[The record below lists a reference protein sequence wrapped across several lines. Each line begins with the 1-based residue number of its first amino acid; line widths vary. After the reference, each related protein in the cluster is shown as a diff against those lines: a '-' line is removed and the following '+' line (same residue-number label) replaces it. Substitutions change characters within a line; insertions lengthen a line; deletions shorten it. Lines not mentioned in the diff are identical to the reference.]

1 MMKFMGLRLTVLGL
15 AAALLL
21 ASPFAPSAIAAVQE
35 LGGGDDVVELEVH
48 RGKLLRLSAPA
59 SAIFIAD
66 PEIAD
71 VTVKSPTLVY
81 VTAKRAG
88 ETSLFAVDE
97 NERVLADV
105 RIVTVYNLTALNA
118 ALAKLLPNAVIETA
132 SVAGGL
138 LLSGVV
144 GNAADAEQAQRIA
157 AQFIS
162 DQEVVINQLSLIGPN
177 QVNLRVRVAEVSR
190 DVSKRFG
197 FNFDLIPSIGSV
209 TLGLATGRVPVIGG
223 VAQTRFDNQNSLFA
237 TSRDVNAVV
246 DAMSEEGLITVLA
259 EPNLTALSGETANF
273 LAGGEF
279 PAIVPTDQGGLSILY
294 KSFGI
299 SLAFTPTVLNSGRI
313 SLKVA
318 PEVSALSEAGAILFQ
333 GFSIPALTTRR
344 ASTTVELGSGQ
355 SLAIAGLLQN
365 KTQQTFDEFPGLAD
379 IPVLGALF
387 RSTQFKRDESELV
400 IIVTPYLVRP
410 VSVVAMATPTD
421 GFVPASDFDRVVNGR
436 AYVRQQP
443 SAQQIPR
450 GPGAE
455 GLAGPVGFVLN

>member
-1 MMKFMGLRLTVLGL
+1 MKYSMWRLAQVGLVFG
-15 AAALLL
+15 LLL
-21 ASPFAPSAIAAVQE
+21 GSPEGPAAAAVQAIGSGE
-35 LGGGDDVVELEVH
+35 DVVELEVQ

-59 SAIFIAD
+59 SAVFIAD

-71 VTVKSPTLVY
+71 ITVKSPTLVY

-88 ETSLFAVDE
+88 ETSLFAVDQ

-105 RIVTVYNLTALNA
+105 RIVTTHNLEALDA
-118 ALAKLLPNAVIETA
+118 ALRKMLPRAVIGTS

-138 LLSGVV
+138 LLSGAVQT
-144 GNAADAEQAQRIA
+144 ATEAEQAQRIA
-157 AQFIS
+157 AEFVAGE
-162 DQEVVINQLSLIGPN
+162 EVIINQLALIGPN

-209 TLGLATGRVPVIGG
+209 TLGLATGRVPVIDG
-223 VAQTRFDNQNSLFA
+223 VAQTRFDNQNSIFA

-279 PAIVPTDQGGLSILY
+279 PAIVPTDSGGLSLQY

-299 SLAFTPTVLNSGRI
+299 SLSFTPTVLDSGRI

-333 GFSIPALTTRR
+333 NFSIPALTTRR

-387 RSTQFKRDESELV
+387 RSSEFKRDESELV

-410 VSVVAMATPTD
+410 VSVMAMATPTD
-421 GFVPASDFDRVVNGR
+421 GFVPASDFDRIVNGR
-436 AYVRQQP
+436 AYVPQQP
-443 SAQQIPR
+443 SSQQIPR

>member
-1 MMKFMGLRLTVLGL
+1 MKFMSLRRVVLGL

-21 ASPFAPSAIAAVQE
+21 VSPFTPPAGAAVQA
-35 LGGGDDVVELEVH
+35 LGSGDDLVEIEVH

-81 VTAKRAG
+81 VTGKRAG

-97 NERVLADV
+97 NERVLSDV
-105 RIVTVYNLTALNA
+105 RIVTTHNLSALNA
-118 ALAKLLPNAVIETA
+118 ALQRMVPSATIDTI

-138 LLSGVV
+138 LLTGAVR
-144 GNAADAEQAQRIA
+144 NAAEAEQAQRIA
-157 AQFIS
+157 GQFVAE
-162 DQEVVINQLSLIGPN
+162 QETVINQLALVGPN

-197 FNFDLIPSIGSV
+197 FNFDLIPSLGSV
-209 TLGLATGRVPVIGG
+209 TLGLATGRVPIIDGAV
-223 VAQTRFDNQNSLFA
+223 QTRFDNQNSIFA
-237 TSRDVNAVV
+237 TSSDVNAVV

-279 PAIVPTDQGGLSILY
+279 PAIVPTDSGGLSIQY

-333 GFSIPALTTRR
+333 NFSIPALTTRR
-344 ASTTVELGSGQ
+344 ANTTVELGSGQ

-387 RSTQFKRDESELV
+387 RSSEFKRDESELV

-410 VSVVAMATPTD
+410 VSAVAMATPTD
-421 GFVPASDFDRVVNGR
+421 GFVPASDFDRIVNGR
-436 AYVRQQP
+436 AYVPQRP
-443 SAQQIPR
+443 SSQQIPR

>member
-1 MMKFMGLRLTVLGL
+1 MKLLYLRWTVLGL

-21 ASPFAPSAIAAVQE
+21 ASPFAPSANATVLT
-35 LGGGDDVVELEVH
+35 LGNGDDVVELEVQ

-71 VTVKSPTLVY
+71 VTVKSPTLVF

-105 RIVTVYNLTALNA
+105 RIVATHNLGALDTALQ
-118 ALAKLLPNAVIETA
+118 KLLPSAAIGTA
-132 SVAGGL
+132 SIAGGL
-138 LLSGVV
+138 LLTGAVR
-144 GNAADAEQAQRIA
+144 NAADAEQAQRIA

-162 DQEVVINQLSLIGPN
+162 DNETVINQLALIGPN

-197 FNFDLIPSIGSV
+197 FNFDLIPSLGSV
-209 TLGLATGRVPVIGG
+209 TLGLATGRVPVIDGS
-223 VAQTRFDNQNSLFA
+223 VQTRFDNQNSIFA

-259 EPNLTALSGETANF
+259 EPNLTALSGETASF

-279 PAIVPTDQGGLSILY
+279 PAIVPTDSGGLSLQY

-299 SLAFTPTVLNSGRI
+299 SLAFTPTVLNNGRI

-333 GFSIPALTTRR
+333 NFSIPALTTRR

-365 KTQQTFDEFPGLAD
+365 KTQQTIDAFPGLAD

-387 RSTQFKRDESELV
+387 RSSEFKRDESELV

-410 VSVVAMATPTD
+410 VTAVAMATPTD
-421 GFVPASDFDRVVNGR
+421 GFVPASDFDRIVNGR
-436 AYVRQQP
+436 VYVPQRP
-443 SAQQIPR
+443 SSQQIPR

>member
-1 MMKFMGLRLTVLGL
+1 MKSFSRRLALLGL
-15 AAALLL
+15 LFGFLLGSPGGPAA
-21 ASPFAPSAIAAVQE
+21 AAVQAIGSGE
-35 LGGGDDVVELEVH
+35 DVVELEVQ

-59 SAIFIAD
+59 SAVFIAD

-71 VTVKSPTLVY
+71 ITVKSPTLVY
-81 VTAKRAG
+81 ITAKRAG

-105 RIVTVYNLTALNA
+105 RIVTTHNLESLDA
-118 ALAKLLPNAVIETA
+118 ALLKILPRAVIGTS

-138 LLSGVV
+138 LLTGAVQT
-144 GNAADAEQAQRIA
+144 ATEAEQAQRIA
-157 AQFIS
+157 AQFVAGEETI
-162 DQEVVINQLSLIGPN
+162 INQLALIGPN

-223 VAQTRFDNQNSLFA
+223 VAQTRFDNQNSLFV

-279 PAIVPTDQGGLSILY
+279 PAIVPNDNGGLSIEY

-299 SLAFTPTVLNSGRI
+299 SLAFTPTVLDSGRI

-318 PEVSALSEAGAILFQ
+318 PEVSALSEAGAIQVQ

-355 SLAIAGLLQN
+355 SLLSRHCRVAATQN
-365 KTQQTFDEFPGLAD
+365 TTD
-379 IPVLGALF
+379 I
-387 RSTQFKRDESELV
+387 R
-400 IIVTPYLVRP
+400 
-410 VSVVAMATPTD
+410 
-421 GFVPASDFDRVVNGR
+421 
-436 AYVRQQP
+436 
-443 SAQQIPR
+443 
-450 GPGAE
+450 
-455 GLAGPVGFVLN
+455 